1 MNTLFIAFNKA
12 AQFLSISTTQNSRV
26 ARGLF
31 ERAARAQAHDARL
44 AQELRT
50 QALMSLSVV
59 R

>member
-1 MNTLFIAFNKA
+1 MNTLLAAFDKA
-12 AQFLSISTTQNSRV
+12 FQFFNTTGAQNNRVSRS
-26 ARGLF
+26 LF